1 MGTAILADDR
11 QGKDGATTPL
21 VGLWV
26 YDSARRVLSVD
37 ERCRALFALDGAGD
51 LPMERIL
58 AAIHP
63 DDREGVSTSLVEAI
77 QNKGDLHG
85 TFRIPRDGERDGWV
99 QAIGWHDD
107 AGGTTALSGVILDT
121 TAERELEAQRRLH
134 LAEMNHRIKNLF
146 ALVSAMIGSADRE
159 AQSREDLV
167 ENLRGRVAALD
178 RAHSMISGGE
188 ALEPLP
194 LDDLIERILA
204 PALGPKTVTMNV
216 EPVLIPISILTPLVL
231 ILHEWVTNSAKHGAL
246 AAPDRTLTID
256 ARRDGDGLRILWR
269 EQAPDYD
276 AKALPGFGSRLL
288 QASVLQLG
296 AEKTRNFEDGWLTI
310 DLRLPLDDAE

>member
-1 MGTAILADDR
+1 
-11 QGKDGATTPL
+11 
-21 VGLWV
+21 
-26 YDSARRVLSVD
+26 
-37 ERCRALFALDGAGD
+37 
-51 LPMERIL
+51 
-58 AAIHP
+58 
-63 DDREGVSTSLVEAI
+63 
-77 QNKGDLHG
+77 
-85 TFRIPRDGERDGWV
+85 
-99 QAIGWHDD
+99 
-107 AGGTTALSGVILDT
+107 
-121 TAERELEAQRRLH
+121 
-134 LAEMNHRIKNLF
+134 
-146 ALVSAMIGSADRE
+146 
-159 AQSREDLV
+159 
-167 ENLRGRVAALD
+167 
-178 RAHSMISGGE
+178 MISGGE

-216 EPVLIPISILTPLVL
+216 EPGLIPISILTPLVL

-256 ARRDGDGLRILWR
+256 ARRDGDGLHILWR

-288 QASVLQLG
+288 QAPALQLG